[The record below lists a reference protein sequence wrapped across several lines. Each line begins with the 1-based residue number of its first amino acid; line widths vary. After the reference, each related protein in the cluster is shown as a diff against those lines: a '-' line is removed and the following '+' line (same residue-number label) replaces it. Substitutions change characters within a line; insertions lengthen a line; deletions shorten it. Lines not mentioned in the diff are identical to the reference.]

1 MIKVCLTVWLVLI
14 AAISALCQPQDIAD
28 LNTQWQTYES
38 GEYKPYDEIS
48 SVNAIYIHLR
58 AGSYSGKDL
67 QISSC
72 FNYFVFINGKIAGEQ
87 IGDTRYNLDS
97 LARVTKSS
105 NLLITIFQKD
115 LSRQTLTTKLTSSS
129 VEVIESASK
138 PASFFKDFVILA
150 GLMIIILFVLAIRLN
165 PKLSSDYLSLEKVF
179 SLRDAD
185 DSQSNARLTNS
196 ANVQFYIMTSML
208 LALFFII
215 IFKFL
220 PADYTLSTSFSS
232 ESFWKTLV
240 LWLLTTLFILLIFL
254 AKVSIIFS
262 LTRLFGLRGLARI
275 HYFNWIRL
283 LLILFG
289 ASSIIIFIY
298 FISRGLSP
306 TFFEVLLYVVSGAL
320 VAWTLIVFLKLNNKS
335 EHSMFHLFSY
345 ICATEIIPLLITIKV
360 LFQ

>member
-14 AAISALCQPQDIAD
+14 SAISTFCQPLDLKN
-28 LNTQWQTYES
+28 LNTEWQTYET
-38 GEYKPYDEIS
+38 GEYKPYDES
-48 SVNAIYIHLR
+48 STVNAIYIHLKP
-58 AGSYSGKDL
+58 SGYLGRDL
-67 QISSC
+67 QIRSC
-72 FNYFVFINGKIAGEQ
+72 FNYFVFVNGKIAGEHN
-87 IGDTRYNLDS
+87 GDVVYDVDS
-97 LARVTKSS
+97 LAKLTKSS
-105 NLLITIFQKD
+105 ELLISIFQEN
-115 LSRQTLTTKLTSSS
+115 LSPQTLSTTLTASSNG
-129 VEVIESASK
+129 VIENAVK
-138 PASFFKDFVILA
+138 PTTFFKDFVILA
-150 GLMIIILFVLAIRLN
+150 GLIITILFALATRLN
-165 PKLSSDYLSLEKVF
+165 PKLSSDYLSLQKVF

-196 ANVQFYIMTSML
+196 SNVQFYIMTSML

-220 PADYTLSTSFSS
+220 PANYTLSTSFAS
-232 ESFWKTLV
+232 ESFWKTIV
-240 LWLLTTLFILLIFL
+240 LWLLTTLVILLIFL
-254 AKVSIIFS
+254 IKISIIFS

-275 HYFNWIRL
+275 HYFNWVRL
-283 LLILFG
+283 LLIVFG
-289 ASSIIIFIY
+289 AASIIIFIY
-298 FISRGLSP
+298 FISRGFSP

>member
-14 AAISALCQPQDIAD
+14 TEISVFCQSLGIED
-28 LNTQWQTYES
+28 LNTRWQTYET
-38 GEYKPYDEIS
+38 GEYRPYDEHS
-48 SVNAIYIHLR
+48 RVNAIYLHLK
-58 AGSYSGKDL
+58 ASGYSAKHL

-72 FNYFVFINGKIAGEQ
+72 FNYFVFVNGKIAGEQ
-87 IGDTRYNLDS
+87 SRETVYDLDS

-115 LSRQTLTTKLTSSS
+115 LSRQTLTTRLTSDPKN
-129 VEVIESASK
+129 VTEIAAK
-138 PASFFKDFVILA
+138 PTSFFKDFVILA
-150 GLMIIILFVLAIRLN
+150 GLMIIILFVLAVRLN
-165 PKLSSDYLSLEKVF
+165 PKLSSDYLSLQKMF

-196 ANVQFYIMTSML
+196 ANVQFYMITSML

-240 LWLLTTLFILLIFL
+240 LWLLTTLVILLVFL

-262 LTRLFGLRGLARI
+262 LTRLFGLRGLARV

-283 LLILFG
+283 LLIVFG
-289 ASSIIIFIY
+289 TASIIIFIY

-306 TFFEVLLYVVSGAL
+306 TFFEVLLYLVSGAL